1 MNKYTEIEFI
11 NIDENKAFKEL
22 IEKVVNKCFEEENLQ
37 NINMYLNIILT
48 NPEYIRETNKKYRNI
63 DKETDVLSFPMFQK
77 DELDDI
83 VSNSKQSQI
92 EIQEVLGDIII
103 SIPRVQEQAEEY
115 GHSVERE
122 LSYMVVH
129 GFYHI
134 IGYDHIE
141 EDDKIK
147 MRAKEEVVLNKL
159 NITREEGE

>member
-1 MNKYTEIEFI
+1 LNKYTEIEFI

-48 NPEYIRETNKKYRNI
+48 NPEYIREANKKYRNI

-147 MRAKEEVVLNKL
+147 MRAKEEVILNKL
-159 NITREEGE
+159 NITREKGE

>member
-48 NPEYIRETNKKYRNI
+48 NPEYIREANKKYRNI

-103 SIPRVQEQAEEY
+103 SILRVQEQAEEY

-147 MRAKEEVVLNKL
+147 MRAKEEVILNKL

>member
-48 NPEYIRETNKKYRNI
+48 NPEYIREANKKYRNI

-103 SIPRVQEQAEEY
+103 SILRVQEQAEEY